1 MIIVSIILYPFYV
14 AYIYF
19 NHYKVKAM
27 AKLSQFKQDVSK
39 SEEGVKVDLGD
50 GLQVTVARIGNKKYQ
65 DFIRKATKPYQQAI
79 RNKTLSDSI
88 YEKIMVEAMA
98 DSILLGWEG
107 MEDDHGDLIPYSKD
121 MALEILSD
129 PAYADFKQLVNDLAN
144 EQETFRSEALQE
156 TVGK

>member
-1 MIIVSIILYPFYV
+1 
-14 AYIYF
+14 
-19 NHYKVKAM
+19 M